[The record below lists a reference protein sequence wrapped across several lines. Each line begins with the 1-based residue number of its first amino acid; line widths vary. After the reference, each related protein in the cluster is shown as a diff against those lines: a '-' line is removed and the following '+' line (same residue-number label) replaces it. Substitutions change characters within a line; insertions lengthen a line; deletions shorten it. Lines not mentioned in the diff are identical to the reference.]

1 MVGGAG
7 SRNKRIK
14 SRCRLDEGM
23 MESIILAG
31 ACVLAIYAALG
42 GFAWWLRR
50 EIDEIM
56 NELDGNL
63 AQVIQKILQDLPI
76 GDIEPPNP
84 VQMMI
89 MQLIQDNMKQKTIT
103 AQVRDEAGLFTSAE
117 SES

>member
-1 MVGGAG
+1 
-7 SRNKRIK
+7 
-14 SRCRLDEGM
+14 
-23 MESIILAG
+23 MENLILAG
-31 ACVLAIYAALG
+31 ACVVAIYAGLG

-63 AQVIQKILQDLPI
+63 AQAIQKILTDLPI

-84 VQMMI
+84 FQMML
-89 MQLIQDNMKQKTIT
+89 MQLIQDNMKPKTLV
-103 AQVRDEAGLFTSAE
+103 AQVRDEAGLFTSSE

>member
-1 MVGGAG
+1 
-7 SRNKRIK
+7 
-14 SRCRLDEGM
+14 
-23 MESIILAG
+23 METLLIAG
-31 ACVLAIYAALG
+31 ACVLAIYVGLG

-76 GDIEPPNP
+76 GDFEPPNP

-89 MQLIQDNMKQKTIT
+89 MQLIQDNMKPKTLV
-103 AQVRDEAGLFTSAE
+103 AQARSEDGLFTAAE